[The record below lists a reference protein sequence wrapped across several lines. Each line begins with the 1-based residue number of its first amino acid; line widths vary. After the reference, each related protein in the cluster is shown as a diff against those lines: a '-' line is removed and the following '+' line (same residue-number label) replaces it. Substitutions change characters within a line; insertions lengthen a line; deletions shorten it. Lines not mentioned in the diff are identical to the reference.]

1 MPRKKALT
9 GQARQQL
16 YIAKLKSDPAAYE
29 EYKERERETD
39 GIEGKN
45 RENLNLIVI
54 SVKEEKNGENRR
66 NVVDRKK

>member
-1 MPRKKALT
+1 MKNTKK
-9 GQARQQL
+9 
-16 YIAKLKSDPAAYE
+16 
-29 EYKERERETD
+29 ERETD